1 MMLNI
6 NSDAAVKFT
15 NTLEKLTRSALPNAI
30 RSTLNSAA
38 FDVKQ
43 NTMPAKAKSEFINR
57 QPNFFKANSRVEMAK
72 GWDVS
77 NMKAIVGFTEN
88 GLQGGSN
95 YAVKDLEQ
103 QEHGGTIKSKSFIPT
118 DEARSSRSN
127 AKPVRPVNRLSN
139 VKNVVKAGKKGAK
152 KSDFVKSAIH
162 AGVGGHV
169 IGNFIKKKLFRID
182 SIKKSR
188 SSIKIR
194 KTAIYSFEEGRSVQV
209 KATGFMRSASIES
222 ANKMEGFYAI
232 EAARQIK
239 RLQK

>member
-1 MMLNI
+1 MKFNI

-15 NTLEKLTRSALPNAI
+15 NTLEKLHRSALPNAI
-30 RSTLNSAA
+30 RSALNSTA

-43 NTMPAKAKSEFINR
+43 NTMPAKAKDEFINR
-57 QPNFFKANSRVEMAK
+57 SPNFFKANSRVEMAK
-72 GWDVS
+72 GWDLS

-88 GLQGGSN
+88 GLQGGNN

-118 DEARSSRSN
+118 DEARGSKSN

-139 VKNVVKAGKKGAK
+139 VKNVVKANKKGAK

-188 SSIKIR
+188 GAIKIR
-194 KTAIYSFEEGRSVQV
+194 KTAIYSFEDGRSVQV
-209 KATGFMRSASIES
+209 KATGFMRSASIQS
-222 ANKMEGFYAI
+222 ANKMEMFYAI
-232 EAARQIK
+232 EANKQVK

>member
-1 MMLNI
+1 MILNI

-15 NTLEKLTRSALPNAI
+15 NTLEKLHKSALPNAI

-43 NTMPAKAKSEFINR
+43 NTMPAKAKSEFVNR
-57 QPNFFKANSRVEMAK
+57 SPNFFKANSRVEMAK

-77 NMKAIVGFTEN
+77 QMKSIVGFTEN
-88 GLQGGSN
+88 GLQGGNN

-103 QEHGGTIKSKSFIPT
+103 QEYGGTIKSKSFIPT
-118 DEARSSRSN
+118 DEARSSGSN

-188 SSIKIR
+188 GAIKIR

-209 KATGFMRSASIES
+209 KATGFMRSASIQS
-222 ANKMEGFYAI
+222 ANKMEMFYAI
-232 EAARQIK
+232 EAGKQVK